1 MSSAAAKEAG
11 SGCAPA
17 IARPGLIPCALLALA
32 ACGGAD
38 APQPEV
44 YRHSL
49 PGVPAGLDPAHSAD
63 AYAGFLVQNL
73 FQTLYAYRYL
83 SRPYRLAPE
92 LAADLPEIS
101 ADGLSVRIGIRPG
114 QRFADDPA
122 FDGGRGREV
131 TAADF
136 VYSLKRHFDPETR
149 SRGRWLWRGRIEG
162 LDEWAEAGA
171 DYDAPVTGL
180 RALDD
185 HRLEIRLTAPYPQLA
200 HTLANP
206 LAAVVPREAVAAYGR
221 EFGIRPVGSGPYRLE
236 AVDSARA
243 VLMRNPNFGPVTADL
258 AAQGYREAA
267 HGRFG
272 LAAIDGL
279 ELPVLPRVVVEFIP
293 DDAARWVSFNSA
305 GGSEFVRLPA
315 DQIGQVLADPEAGL
329 LRPAYRDRYRALPA
343 PELGFVRID
352 FNLADPGLGQ
362 TPDPDAAQRHRALR
376 CALAGTIDWSER
388 NRVFY
393 QGMGIVLDALAPPGA
408 GFERTAPP
416 PARPALAA
424 LDLGEAPALNYGH
437 LAGIRG
443 TQEYE
448 YFRDGAIA
456 AGYPADRVRGFAY
469 PNLADMA
476 RAIEAAEINVYM
488 LGWVMDYPDA
498 LNNFELFYGPNALPG
513 ANYSQYRNDKYDAL
527 FEQAARLAPSAARD
541 QALQGM
547 QAILDHDCVTVPGLT
562 RRSVFLFSS
571 ALAIYPDNGPVN
583 GGVLRYAARLDEK
596 AGR

>member
-1 MSSAAAKEAG
+1 MAG
-11 SGCAPA
+11 FGHAPA
-17 IARPGLIPCALLALA
+17 MPRLGLLAGA
-32 ACGGAD
+32 ALVLVSCGGAD
-38 APQPEV
+38 APQPAV

-49 PGVPAGLDPAHSAD
+49 PGVPADLDPAHSAD
-63 AYAGFLVQNL
+63 AYAGFVVQNL

-83 SRPYRLAPE
+83 ERPYRLAPE
-92 LAADLPEIS
+92 LAADFPEIS
-101 ADGLSVRIGIRPG
+101 ADGLSVRIPIRPG

-122 FDGGRGREV
+122 FAGGRGREV

-136 VYSLKRHFDPETR
+136 VYSLKRHFHPGTR

-162 LDEWAEAGA
+162 LDQWADAGA

-180 RALDD
+180 RAVNDY
-185 HRLEIRLTAPYPQLA
+185 RLEIRLTVPYPQLA

-236 AVDSARA
+236 TFDSARA
-243 VLMRNPNFGPVTADL
+243 VLVRNPNFGTVTAEL
-258 AAQGYREAA
+258 AAEGFQEPVHR
-267 HGRFG
+267 RFG

-279 ELPVLPRVVVEFIP
+279 TLPVLPRVVVEFIP
-293 DDAARWVSFNSA
+293 DDAARWLSLNST
-305 GGSEFVRLPA
+305 GGSQFVRLPA
-315 DQIGQVLADPEAGL
+315 DQIGQVLSDPEAGL
-329 LRPAYRDRYRALPA
+329 LRPAYRDRYAAVPA

-362 TPDPDAAQRHRALR
+362 TPDPDAAERRRALR
-376 CALAGTIDWSER
+376 CALAGTIDWPER

-408 GFERTAPP
+408 GFRRSGPP
-416 PARPALAA
+416 PAHPALAE
-424 LDLGEAPALNYGH
+424 LDLGDAPLLNYGH
-437 LAGIRG
+437 LAGVRG
-443 TQEYE
+443 RQEYQ
-448 YFRDGAIA
+448 YFRDRVIA
-456 AGYPADRVRGFAY
+456 AGYPADRVRGHAY
-469 PNLADMA
+469 PNLSDLA
-476 RAIEAAEINVYM
+476 RAIEASELNVYM

-527 FEQAARLAPSAARD
+527 FEQAARLAPSAARNEL
-541 QALQGM
+541 LQRM
-547 QAILDHDCVTVPGLT
+547 QAILDRDCVSVPGLT

-571 ALAIYPDNGPVN
+571 AVAIYPDNGPVN
-583 GGVLRYAARLDEK
+583 GGVLRYAAWREEK